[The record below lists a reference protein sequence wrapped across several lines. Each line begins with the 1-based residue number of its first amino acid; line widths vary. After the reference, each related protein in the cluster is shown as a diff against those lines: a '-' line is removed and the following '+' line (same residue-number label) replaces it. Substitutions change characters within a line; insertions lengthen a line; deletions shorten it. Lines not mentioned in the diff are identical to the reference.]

1 MRRSLLQTLISG
13 LAGWPGQLIKLSF
26 LALINAVVGYGVLVT
41 IERRSW
47 FLAAFLIGALL
58 LLDYAFLGRR
68 NVPIKYFAPGAVF
81 LVAFSLLPTFYT
93 IGVAFTNRA
102 TGHEI
107 QKREAIQTISKNAIK
122 QKPNTPTYV
131 QQFAC
136 PQGRPSC
143 STWGSGLIMLLF
155 NNQDGSVAYGNIKG
169 LKTPLLADISL
180 NTASLEAPITAF
192 KGYKI
197 LKANEVS
204 AQLLDASLLK
214 VPTGKNSYIVGNG
227 SSATEQQPT
236 LRYDTATDTFYSLI
250 DDSVYKDNG
259 DGNFRAIKG
268 PHLDPADSQHLLIPG
283 WLTNSGFAN
292 FERIVKD
299 PDVRKPFIR
308 VFIWTVVFALST
320 VLTTFVLG
328 LALAL
333 VLNKQKMR
341 GVKMYRSFLIIPYAA
356 PGLLTL
362 LVWQGM
368 LNQNNGIV
376 NHLFKQAHITDFL
389 HWLGQLLHL
398 NILSGDAIPWTGNA
412 GWAKASIIFVNLWL
426 GFPYM
431 FLIATGALQSIPQE
445 LSEAAE
451 VDGASPWQILRRVK
465 MPLLL
470 LALGPLLVAS
480 FAYNFNNF
488 NIIQLLTG
496 GGPPMKDVNTVAGS
510 TDILISY
517 TYRLAFSSGS
527 GNQYALS
534 SAVSIIIFFIVAAMS
549 GPTFWRSKAM
559 EQMT

>member
-26 LALINAVVGYGVLVT
+26 LALVNAVVGYGILVT
-41 IERRSW
+41 IERKSW
-47 FLAAFLIGALL
+47 ILAGFMIGTLL

-68 NVPIKYFAPGAVF
+68 NLPIKYFAPGAVF
-81 LVAFSLLPTFYT
+81 LVAFSLFPTFYT

-107 QKREAIQTISKNAIK
+107 QKREAIATIAKNSIK
-122 QKPNTPTYV
+122 QKPGTPTYV

-136 PQGRPSC
+136 PQSRPTC
-143 STWGSGLIMLLF
+143 AKWADGLQMVLF
-155 NNQDGSVAYGNIKG
+155 NAQDKSVAYGNVRG
-169 LKTPLLADISL
+169 LKTPNLADVTL
-180 NTASLEAPITAF
+180 NPASFEAPVSAL

-197 LKANEVS
+197 LKSNEVS
-204 AQLLDASLLK
+204 AQLADVNLFQ

-227 SSATEQQPT
+227 SSATEQEPT
-236 LRYDTATDTFYSLI
+236 LRYDNATDTFYSLV
-250 DDSVYKDNG
+250 DDSVYKDDG
-259 DGNFRAIKG
+259 KGNFRAIKG
-268 PHLDPADSQHLLIPG
+268 PHLDPTDSQHLLIPG

-320 VLTTFVLG
+320 VLTTFILG

-341 GVKMYRSFLIIPYAA
+341 GVKLYRSFLIIPYAA

-376 NHLFKQAHITDFL
+376 NHLFQQLHITDVL
-389 HWLGQLLHL
+389 HWLGGVLNL

-451 VDGASPWQILRRVK
+451 VDGATPWQILRRVK

-488 NIIQLLTG
+488 NIIQLLTS

-559 EQMT
+559 EQMN